1 MVQDFDYQELR
12 NRINTLEEQVDFL
25 LKHLG
30 LTFVPRSDV
39 DDARIVGFLQKG
51 KMIEAI
57 QVYRELYPGMSLGDA
72 KRAVE
77 DMKLRYGL

>member
-1 MVQDFDYQELR
+1 
-12 NRINTLEEQVDFL
+12 
-25 LKHLG
+25 
-30 LTFVPRSDV
+30 V